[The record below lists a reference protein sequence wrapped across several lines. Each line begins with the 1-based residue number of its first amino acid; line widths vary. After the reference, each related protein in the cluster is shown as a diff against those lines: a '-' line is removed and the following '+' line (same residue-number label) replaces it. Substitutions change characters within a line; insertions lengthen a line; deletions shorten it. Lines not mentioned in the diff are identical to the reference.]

1 MTRSEASAAR
11 GDTVE
16 PSVGDPEAASSP
28 PDEHQRAAT
37 RADAIASRE
46 RILEAAAALA
56 GDRRMSMIEVAAAA
70 GVGRSTLY
78 RHFPSRAALERA
90 LQERA
95 VETGT
100 ASSLP

>member
-28 PDEHQRAAT
+28 ADEHQRAAT

-90 LQERA
+90 LHDRELSGAGRY
-95 VETGT
+95 T
-100 ASSLP
+100 